1 MLHEDTKPIMDDQG
15 EVVRITEVTGK
26 QDVAEPGTLSSHHS
40 KLNADSQELP
50 INYNTPSL
58 AYCTH
63 LGPCG
68 ESCPCVRQG
77 AACERTCHVSPVWKL
92 NECWSH
98 LESHKLICVSVIS
111 AARGAGMA
119 VDAERIPRTLPRIV
133 YLENVLVGST
143 TANVIRD
150 YVFVNLSE

>member
-26 QDVAEPGTLSSHHS
+26 EDVAEPGTLSSHLS

-68 ESCPCVRQG
+68 DSCPCVRQG
-77 AACERTCHVSPVWKL
+77 AACERTCHVSPVWM
-92 NECWSH
+92 
-98 LESHKLICVSVIS
+98 ESLQVLKFYKLIRVSVIP

-119 VDAERIPRTLPRIV
+119 VDAERIQRTLPRIV
-133 YLENVLVGST
+133 CLENVLVGST